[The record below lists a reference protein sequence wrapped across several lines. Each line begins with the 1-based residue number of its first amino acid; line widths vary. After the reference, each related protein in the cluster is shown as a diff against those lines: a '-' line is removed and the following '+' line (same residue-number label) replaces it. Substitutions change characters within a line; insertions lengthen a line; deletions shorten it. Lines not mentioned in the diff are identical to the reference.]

1 MQDQPS
7 DDLPEPPATCADAEH
22 PLHRATRLLGDR
34 WTLLILRD
42 IMFDG
47 HRCFREL
54 RQHSREGIA
63 SNVLAARLK
72 RMVADGLLTRAEAP
86 DAQQRQP
93 YALTETAIQ
102 LVPAIVELCAWGL
115 DPAPA
120 TADLRPRLFYGGGP
134 RLWRRF
140 QHELRQEHLD
150 GALPDLTIRTR
161 LYEAEGD
168 VLNGFGPLCPPA
180 VPAPPSG

>member
-1 MQDQPS
+1 MS
-7 DDLPEPPATCADAEH
+7 DLPEPLSAAEH

-47 HRCFREL
+47 HRCFCEL
-54 RQHSREGIA
+54 RTGSREGIA
-63 SNVLAARLK
+63 SNILSSRLK
-72 RMVADGLLTRAEAP
+72 RMVADGLLTQAAVADEHLR
-86 DAQQRQP
+86 RP
-93 YALTETAIQ
+93 YALTEAAIQ

-115 DPAPA
+115 DPAPDS
-120 TADLRPRLFYGGGP
+120 ADLRPRLFYGGGP

-140 QHELRQEHLD
+140 QAELRQEHLE
-150 GALPDLTIRTR
+150 GNLPELSIRER

-168 VLNGFGPLCPPA
+168 VLNGFGPIALPEDRA
-180 VPAPPSG
+180 A

>member
-1 MQDQPS
+1 MSEPFPS
-7 DDLPEPPATCADAEH
+7 EPVPADAGDEH

-54 RQHSREGIA
+54 RQNSREGIA
-63 SNVLAARLK
+63 SNILSSRLK
-72 RMVADGLLTRAEAP
+72 RMVADGLLTQADHADEH
-86 DAQQRQP
+86 QRRP

-115 DPAPA
+115 GTEPEP
-120 TADLRPRLFYGGGP
+120 ADLRPRLFYGGGP

-140 QHELRQEHLD
+140 QRELRQEHLE
-150 GALPDLTIRTR
+150 GSEPDLTIRTR
-161 LYEAEGD
+161 LYEVEGD
-168 VLNGFGPLCPPA
+168 VLNGFGPLVMSA
-180 VPAPPSG
+180 NRAA